1 MSSTIEAPVA
11 AQNISSKMQK
21 AVGLLIL
28 GRKRP
33 GFDQEWNKLVSKRA
47 VATLESLGYTCIGHD
62 VHLVDDASLNTALE
76 RIRAAGCESLVML
89 QPSMGNGQLALSLSQ
104 AWPGPIV
111 LWATPERPGDGKVS
125 SCSLVGQHLWG
136 SMLRQANHPFE
147 LVYGDPDDA
156 AVQACLIQAINLSRT
171 ALRLRGAKVGV
182 IGTYAPG
189 FIDLA
194 ADPFLL
200 RRALG
205 LQLHALSL
213 PQFIDRVNAVDEAA
227 VSKDIEAVHKLGLP
241 FKDVTEADL
250 AVNSRVYLAMRALM
264 QEESLSGLC
273 IQCWP
278 ELPEMIGQ
286 WPYLAIARL
295 TAEGLA
301 VAMEGDVDG
310 AIAELMGNSLGLG
323 NAFLTDWLEHD
334 DKTVFLWH
342 PGMAPLDMCY
352 AAGETNGPCLAKHFN
367 IVKPLVV
374 DGALRTRMP
383 ATIVRLWR
391 CDGEYRMTAF
401 EGKSIPSQRNLT
413 GNTVLIEADDA
424 GLMKRFDTLV
434 HEGMPHHVLLYN
446 SHCAETFRRLARI
459 LNIHWID

>member
-1 MSSTIEAPVA
+1 MSSTIEAPAARQEAAA
-11 AQNISSKMQK
+11 AQKP
-21 AVGLLIL
+21 VGVLIL

-33 GFDQEWNKLVSKRA
+33 GFDQEWNKTICQRSVAALRA
-47 VATLESLGYTCIGHD
+47 LGYACVGQEAPVI
-62 VHLVDDASLNTALE
+62 DDTTLRAALDG
-76 RIRAAGCESLVML
+76 IRAAGCDALLML

-104 AWPGPIV
+104 AWTGPIV

-136 SMLRQANHPFE
+136 SMLRQAGHPFE

-156 AVQACLIQAINLSRT
+156 ATRQCLVEAIALSRT
-171 ALRLRGAKVGV
+171 AAKLRTAKIGV

-200 RRALG
+200 RRSLG

-213 PQFIDRVNAVDEAA
+213 PQFIDRVNRVEEAA
-227 VSKDIEAVHKLGLP
+227 VRADIEQVHKLGLP
-241 FKDVTEADL
+241 FKDVSEADL
-250 AVNSRVYLAMRALM
+250 AVNSRVYLAMRELM
-264 QEESLSGLC
+264 REESLAGLC

-278 ELPEMIGQ
+278 ELPETIGQ

-295 TAEGLA
+295 TAEGHA

-310 AIAELMGNSLGLG
+310 AIAELMGSSLGLG

-374 DGALRTRMP
+374 DGALETGKSV
-383 ATIVRLWR
+383 TVTRLWR
-391 CDGEYRMTAF
+391 CDGEYRMMAF
-401 EGKSIPSQRNLT
+401 QGKSIPSRRNLT
-413 GNTVLIEADDA
+413 GNTVLVEVEGAD
-424 GLMKRFDTLV
+424 LRRRFDRLV

-446 SHCAETFRRLARI
+446 SHCAETFRRLARMAD
-459 LNIHWID
+459 IHWIE